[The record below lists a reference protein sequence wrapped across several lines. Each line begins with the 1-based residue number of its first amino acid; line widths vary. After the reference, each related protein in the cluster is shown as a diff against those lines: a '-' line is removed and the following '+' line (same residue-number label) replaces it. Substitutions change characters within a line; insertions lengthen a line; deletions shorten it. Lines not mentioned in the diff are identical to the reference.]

1 MRVLLLVSAFNAEQT
16 LGELISRASNYLSV
30 NDMLVVDDG
39 STDGTREVAKGSG
52 AMVLSHEINLGK
64 GEALKT
70 GFAYAIAKNYDAV
83 ITIDADLQHPPELIP
98 EFIRAGTSADIVLG
112 CRRFSLKT
120 MPPDRLFSNTMTSL
134 ILSILLRKRIPDSQ
148 CGYRLIKTAPLKAIT
163 LRSSRFELE
172 SELIIRFARARYKF
186 AFVEIPVIYNKEK
199 SKIKR
204 FSDTMA
210 FISLILREIFRKQ

>member
-39 STDGTREVAKGSG
+39 STDGTRDVAKGSG

>member
-39 STDGTREVAKGSG
+39 STDGTRDVAKGSG

-120 MPPDRLFSNTMTSL
+120 MPPDRVFSNTMTSL

>member
-1 MRVLLLVSAFNAEQT
+1 
-16 LGELISRASNYLSV
+16 
-30 NDMLVVDDG
+30 
-39 STDGTREVAKGSG
+39 
-52 AMVLSHEINLGK
+52 
-64 GEALKT
+64 
-70 GFAYAIAKNYDAV
+70 
-83 ITIDADLQHPPELIP
+83 
-98 EFIRAGTSADIVLG
+98 
-112 CRRFSLKT
+112 
-120 MPPDRLFSNTMTSL
+120 MTSL